1 MGLTVNIVT
10 ALCIY
15 STLFIVILFLY
26 VIVTRLRE
34 ILREQKVQQLRD
46 YYQPS
51 ILAYIEN
58 PWNATAILPETNLQY
73 EAIELT
79 MSDIVNYVN
88 SEEQLVTISSYMNQ
102 HFTKRYEQALK
113 SKKWSKRMNTL
124 YFVGDFRL
132 KSLESLLLQMINR
145 ETITEDERNE
155 ILIILAKFQ
164 HDHLLE
170 LVLKQPH
177 LSIFTY
183 QLMLTA
189 SNEQLLE
196 MFVANYDSL
205 PYKMQLSLIQVVGEK
220 KLLKYIG
227 FLEERLTSDDKEVRV
242 RVLKSMY
249 ELDYLPDPRYQE
261 FVSSPHWEERL
272 FIAKM
277 LEQWIDSKYVR
288 DLRVLNMDE
297 HYLVGET
304 AGRAL
309 SFLFPEHN
317 DLLVESAIGRGSE

>member
-1 MGLTVNIVT
+1 MGLTVGIIT

-15 STLFIVILFLY
+15 ATLFITILFIY

-34 ILREQKVQQLRD
+34 ILRDQRVQQLKD

-58 PWNATAILPETNLQY
+58 PDSEKLILPENHLQY

-102 HFTKRYEQALK
+102 HFTKRYEQALQ

-124 YFVGDFRL
+124 YFIGDFRM
-132 KSLESLLLQMINR
+132 KSLEASLVQLINR
-145 ETITEDERNE
+145 EKITEDERNE
-155 ILIILAKFQ
+155 ILIILAKFNYEQ
-164 HDHLLE
+164 LLE
-170 LVLKQPH
+170 QILKQPS

-189 SNEQLLE
+189 SNDQLLE
-196 MFVANYDSL
+196 TFIDHHESL
-205 PYKMQLSLIQVVGEK
+205 PYKMQLGLIQVIGER
-220 KLLKYIG
+220 KLLKFIP
-227 FLEERLTSDDKEVRV
+227 FLEERLMSDDKEVRV

-249 ELDYLPDPRYQE
+249 ELDYIPEHCYQA

-277 LEQWIDSKYVR
+277 LEKWIDSKYVR
-288 DLRVLNMDE
+288 DLQVLNMDE
-297 HYLVGET
+297 NYLVGTT

-309 SFLFPEHN
+309 SFLFPEDK
-317 DLLVESAIGRGSE
+317 DLMESAIGRGSK